1 MAENTEQMVA
11 LFGPEATYSEH
22 RKNESI
28 KFFDSES
35 GTEQTGL
42 ITWVS
47 AAHTERNG
55 KHIPVT
61 YVVYIEGALFPCF
74 VNPSDVITD

>member
-1 MAENTEQMVA
+1 MAENTEQMIA
-11 LFGPEATYSEH
+11 LFGPEAPFSEH
-22 RKNESI
+22 KKGESV

-47 AAHTERNG
+47 AAHADRNG
-55 KHIPVT
+55 KNVPVT
-61 YVVYIEGALFPCF
+61 YVIWIEGALFPCF